1 MCTCIKGYIGD
12 GRNCTGELCCELLMC
27 FQVLKERKRII
38 RKIFACTLKVHHNHY
53 NELKE
58 QLRRLGLLLLTLGA
72 HAARVTVVVLSVC
85 VCVCQRLFWHY
96 KLRGGP
102 LTIPAASVLHEP
114 EN

>member
-27 FQVLKERKRII
+27 FQVLKERKIII

-53 NELKE
+53 NYELKE

-85 VCVCQRLFWHY
+85 VCVCVNAY
-96 KLRGGP
+96 SG
-102 LTIPAASVLHEP
+102 TTSYEAAH
-114 EN
+114 